1 MRRRLGLNTLLI
13 LITRVK
19 RRCIIIKCVRREMKI
34 EYKIHANC
42 SEWDQEI
49 EAEDVWNS
57 DEIAA
62 LQTEYM
68 RQLKEQAK
76 KVEWDK

>member
-1 MRRRLGLNTLLI
+1 
-13 LITRVK
+13 
-19 RRCIIIKCVRREMKI
+19 MKI